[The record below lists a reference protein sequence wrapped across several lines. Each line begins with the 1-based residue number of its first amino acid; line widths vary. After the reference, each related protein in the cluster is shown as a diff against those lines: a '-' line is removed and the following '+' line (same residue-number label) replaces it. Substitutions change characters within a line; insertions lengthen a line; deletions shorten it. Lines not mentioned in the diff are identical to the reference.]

1 MFIQLFGK
9 YLVERKAISADVLK
23 QIIEKQKTVRVKL
36 GTIAVS
42 DGILTEK
49 QVEEINEMQKQQDK
63 RFGDIAVDLGLLTP
77 EQIVTLLS
85 KQGNAYMQFI
95 ELTTSLTS
103 LTNSDIEE
111 FLKIYKKD
119 AGFSDEEL
127 EALKSDDIDKLMP
140 LFVFSSK
147 PYIMDIAG
155 LVARNLVRFV
165 SSDFY
170 IEKAKHLKELPYTHI
185 STQEM
190 AGDHNIFIGIAE
202 EEDNGGFLKV
212 GNSFSHDNKTKT
224 EADTYDSVSEF
235 INVTSGIFVTE
246 LSKNGVNIDMEPPL
260 SFKAQKASGDFYVV
274 PVYLEG
280 AKINI
285 VIAVDSD
292 FVAGETP
299 ENTGAVISAAEGT
312 ATVGDGNTVL
322 IVDDSR
328 MSRMMMRGILEKAD
342 MAVVAEAA
350 NGEDGVEAY
359 KKFKPD
365 VVTLDITMPKMD
377 GLEALEH
384 ILEFDPEAKVVMIT
398 AAGQQDKLIKALKT
412 GAKRFINKPFN
423 EEEIVRNI
431 KEIL

>member
-9 YLVERKAISADVLK
+9 YLVEKKAITDDILR

-42 DGILTEK
+42 EGILTEA

-63 RFGDIAVDLGLLTP
+63 RFGDIAVDMELLSP
-77 EQIVTLLS
+77 DQIVDLLS

-95 ELTTSLTS
+95 ELTTSLS
-103 LTNSDIEE
+103 RLTNSDIEE

-119 AGFSDEEL
+119 MGFSDEEL
-127 EALKSDDIDKLMP
+127 EALKADDIDKLMP

-147 PYIMDIAG
+147 PYVKDIAG
-155 LVARNLVRFV
+155 LVIRNLVRFV

-170 IEKAKHLKELPYTHI
+170 IEKASHVKELSYAEL

-190 AGDHNIFIGIAE
+190 NGDHNIFIGIAE
-202 EEDNGGFLKV
+202 EEDKGGFLKI
-212 GNSFSHDNKTKT
+212 GNSFSHCDKAATD
-224 EADTYDSVSEF
+224 ADTFDAVSEF
-235 INVTSGIFVTE
+235 INVTSGLFVTE
-246 LSKNGVNIDMEPPL
+246 KSKAGVNIDMEPPL
-260 SFKAQKASGDFYVV
+260 SFKAQKAVGDFYVI

-280 AKINI
+280 RKVDI
-285 VIAVDSD
+285 VLAVDSE
-292 FVAGETP
+292 FTAGETP
-299 ENTGAVISAAEGT
+299 ENTGAVTAQADNVAAGGENT
-312 ATVGDGNTVL
+312 AL

-328 MSRMMMRGILEKAD
+328 MSRMMMRGILEKAGLK
-342 MAVVAEAA
+342 VVAEAA
-350 NGEDGVEAY
+350 NGAEGLEAFKKY
-359 KKFKPD
+359 KPA
-365 VVTLDITMPKMD
+365 VVTLDITMPVMD
-377 GLEALEH
+377 GLEALEE
-384 ILEFDPEAKVVMIT
+384 ILKVDAEAKVIMVT

-431 KEIL
+431 KEVM

>member
-9 YLVERKAISADVLK
+9 YLVEKKAITDDILR

-42 DGILTEK
+42 EGILTEA

-63 RFGDIAVDLGLLTP
+63 RFGDIAVDMELLSP
-77 EQIVTLLS
+77 DQIVDLLS

-95 ELTTSLTS
+95 ELTTSLS
-103 LTNSDIEE
+103 RLTNSDIEE

-119 AGFSDEEL
+119 MGFSDEEL
-127 EALKSDDIDKLMP
+127 EALKADDIDKLMP

-147 PYIMDIAG
+147 PYVKDIAG
-155 LVARNLVRFV
+155 LVIRNLVRFV

-170 IEKAKHLKELPYTHI
+170 IEKASHVKELSYAEL

-190 AGDHNIFIGIAE
+190 NGDHNIFIGIAE
-202 EEDNGGFLKV
+202 EEDKGGFLKI
-212 GNSFSHDNKTKT
+212 GNSFSHCDKAATD
-224 EADTYDSVSEF
+224 ADTFDAVSEF
-235 INVTSGIFVTE
+235 INVTSGLFVTE
-246 LSKNGVNIDMEPPL
+246 KSKAGVNIDMEPPL
-260 SFKAQKASGDFYVV
+260 SFKAQKAVGDFYVI

-280 AKINI
+280 KKVDI
-285 VIAVDSD
+285 VLAVDSE
-292 FVAGETP
+292 FTAGETP
-299 ENTGAVISAAEGT
+299 ENTGAVTAQADNVAAGGENT
-312 ATVGDGNTVL
+312 AL

-328 MSRMMMRGILEKAD
+328 MSRMMMRGILEKAGLK
-342 MAVVAEAA
+342 VVAEAA
-350 NGEDGVEAY
+350 NGAEGLEAFKKY
-359 KKFKPD
+359 KPA
-365 VVTLDITMPKMD
+365 VVTLDITMPVMD
-377 GLEALEH
+377 GLEALEE
-384 ILEFDPEAKVVMIT
+384 ILKVDAEAKVIMVT

-431 KEIL
+431 KEVM

>member
-9 YLVERKAISADVLK
+9 YLVEKKAITDDILR

-42 DGILTEK
+42 EGILTEA

-63 RFGDIAVDLGLLTP
+63 RFGDIAVDMELLSP
-77 EQIVTLLS
+77 DQIVDLLS

-95 ELTTSLTS
+95 ELTTSLS
-103 LTNSDIEE
+103 RLTNSDIEE

-119 AGFSDEEL
+119 MGFSDEEL
-127 EALKSDDIDKLMP
+127 EALKADDIDKLMP

-147 PYIMDIAG
+147 PYVKDIAG
-155 LVARNLVRFV
+155 LVIRNLVRFV

-170 IEKAKHLKELPYTHI
+170 IEKASHVKELSYAEL

-190 AGDHNIFIGIAE
+190 NGDHNIFIGIAE
-202 EEDNGGFLKV
+202 EEDKGGFLKI
-212 GNSFSHDNKTKT
+212 GNSFSHCDKAATG
-224 EADTYDSVSEF
+224 ADTFDAVSEF
-235 INVTSGIFVTE
+235 INVTSGLFVTE
-246 LSKNGVNIDMEPPL
+246 KSKAGVNIDMEPPL
-260 SFKAQKASGDFYVV
+260 SFKAQKAVGDFYVI

-280 AKINI
+280 NKVDI
-285 VIAVDSD
+285 VLAVDSE
-292 FVAGETP
+292 FTAGETP
-299 ENTGAVISAAEGT
+299 ENTGAVTAQAGDVAAGGENT
-312 ATVGDGNTVL
+312 AL

-328 MSRMMMRGILEKAD
+328 MSRMMMRGILEKAGLK
-342 MAVVAEAA
+342 VVAEAA
-350 NGEDGVEAY
+350 NGAEGLEAFKKY
-359 KKFKPD
+359 KPA
-365 VVTLDITMPKMD
+365 VVTLDITMPVMD
-377 GLEALEH
+377 GLEALEE
-384 ILEFDPEAKVVMIT
+384 ILKVDAEAKVIMVT

-431 KEIL
+431 KEVM